1 MVNFTIKLLILPYNV
16 LIYHYARYEYACFY
30 RYGGFIRST
39 MPVNG
44 YSSTTIRTPVYEM
57 LKKIAK
63 ERGVSVS
70 DVIEEAA
77 IGLVGRAPEIEDI
90 DSVSAEMH
98 HLIQTTQKMQERAI
112 RRVER
117 IIEEFKRTQEKYK
130 TLVETIPNLVFSTD
144 PSGNFTYA
152 NPMIYEYLGK
162 HPHEV
167 IGRNITDFVHEDD
180 VDTMKALFE
189 RLSNGRRV
197 DEEYRFIDE
206 NNNTKYLHL
215 YITPIMSKGE
225 VVEAV
230 GVASDVTE
238 HRRAE
243 EKIAYLKQFNESIV
257 QNAPL
262 GIITFDKEGNVTS
275 FNETFLKQLLCT
287 PEELKNR
294 NVFTDSIDERM
305 ESWYKRCLEGH
316 MCEYHGPCTITIGGI
331 TRYYHKWFAPLKVD
345 GKVVGGICIVED
357 ITEQKKMEEKLEEQ
371 AKQSRGER
379 ESS

>member
-1 MVNFTIKLLILPYNV
+1 
-16 LIYHYARYEYACFY
+16 
-30 RYGGFIRST
+30 

-77 IGLVGRAPEIEDI
+77 MGLVERAPEIEDI
-90 DSVSAEMH
+90 DSVSVEMH

-117 IIEEFKRTQEKYK
+117 IIEEFRRAQEKYK

-144 PSGNFTYA
+144 PSGNFTYV
-152 NPMIYEYLGK
+152 NPMVYEYFGK
-162 HPHEV
+162 HPNEV
-167 IGRNITDFVHEDD
+167 IGKNITNFVHEDD
-180 VDTMKALFE
+180 VDTMKAMFE

-215 YITPIMSKGE
+215 YITPIMIKGK

-238 HRRAE
+238 HRKVE

-275 FNETFLKQLLCT
+275 FNKVFLKQLLCT
-287 PEELKNR
+287 PEELMNR
-294 NVFTDSIDERM
+294 NVFRDSIDERM
-305 ESWYKRCLEGH
+305 ESWYRKCLNGN
-316 MCEYHGPCTITIGGI
+316 MCEYRGPCTITTGGI

-357 ITEQKKMEEKLEEQ
+357 ITEQKKMEEKLQRQ
-371 AKQSRGER
+371 AKQSRAEQEG
-379 ESS
+379 S